1 MVQLSHPHM
10 TTGETI
16 ALIIWSFVDI
26 VTSLLFNILSRFVIA
41 FLLRSKHLVYS
52 DFGAQENKI
61 CHCFQLIIILIIVKN
76 KTVSRGKLLK

>member
-1 MVQLSHPHM
+1 M

-61 CHCFQLIIILIIVKN
+61 CHCFQLIIIIIVKN
-76 KTVSRGKLLK
+76 KTVSRGKLLKWLKAET